1 MKDYKTPAEQRAKMT
16 AYYYKN
22 RERILEYQRQ
32 QREKELQNK
41 SKRYSNLI
49 EMYQDWNLYIEQRLQ
64 SQKRLS
70 KWIRRSMELQY
81 LRNEE
86 TINRLKNQK

>member
-1 MKDYKTPAEQRAKMT
+1 MREYKTPAEQRAKMT
-16 AYYYKN
+16 AYYHAN